1 MRQNATSAALGL
13 GLALCCAVGAASAQA
28 GSAGAL
34 SVTVRDR
41 DGKPVGDVAV
51 YALPS
56 ASDTGSAPTGAPPPT
71 AIMDQYDKA
80 FVPHILVVQTGT
92 QVAFPNH
99 DSVSH
104 HVYSF
109 SPAKSFELGLY
120 KGSAHPPLTF
130 DESGV
135 VILGCNIHDNMLGY
149 IFVVDTPYFAKTDET
164 GHATIDALP
173 PGGYT
178 VRIWTPRARDGE
190 LPDDVSIDV
199 PAQSDRRLD
208 FELEGKL
215 YPPHE
220 DGKSNLSWSRY

>member
-1 MRQNATSAALGL
+1 MQQHATSTVLRL
-13 GLALCCAVGAASAQA
+13 GLALCCAIGAAVAQA
-28 GSAGAL
+28 GGAGAL

-41 DGKPVGDVAV
+41 DGKPVDDVAV

-56 ASDTGSAPTGAPPPT
+56 ASNVGGHPDGKSPPV
-71 AIMDQYDKA
+71 AVMDQYDKA

-92 QVAFPNH
+92 RIAFPNH

-109 SPAKSFELGLY
+109 SPAKPFELGLY

-130 DESGV
+130 DKAGV

-149 IFVVDTPYFAKTDET
+149 IFVVDTPYFAKTDAT
-164 GHATIDALP
+164 GHATLDTLP

-178 VRIWTPRARDGE
+178 VRVWTPRARDDEMPAGV
-190 LPDDVSIDV
+190 LIDV
-199 PAQSDRRLD
+199 DAQSDRRLD

-220 DGKSNLSWSRY
+220 DGHSNLSWSRY